1 MNLCTYFVADSEGDE
16 SIFLQAGSMHSSSSN
31 EFQEIYYRC
40 VVTFFTSLRVFSE
53 NQNLYFFSNHIPDR
67 LSDGFKFRDYLVS
80 IGVKVI
86 ELEFTKRLPIKQAH
100 FGNVFYVLD
109 VLEYCRDN
117 SISPIIACDNDC
129 LALSDISELTN
140 SLLENTIL
148 AYGMPLRGDKELNG
162 LTQADCKDI
171 VSTVFS
177 KARDQ
182 ELKFYGGE
190 FYAFGSNALNKV
202 VDCFLPLFAKNREFC
217 RKGERYFKTEEQLL
231 SSVFHCIDLQVNDVS
246 GVVQRLYNSSLGNS
260 EMVSKVK
267 LAHLL
272 QKKNTGLK
280 KLYQFIKD
288 GIMSINST
296 PEDWDD
302 CLYRHII
309 PEAQELPLIKIN
321 HKDLGPESLVS
332 VSSIYQN
339 MDPNCCLDENWT
351 LTNFLHT
358 NDEVEPWALFD
369 LQNVCFIDSVHLV
382 DRIGFAE
389 RSNSLIIEISS
400 DATNWEVVF
409 NRKDQAIENDGRVK
423 VYSAKLD
430 TEARFVRVRLAARGC
445 LNFHKIVIDAVQKTH

>member
-1 MNLCTYFVADSEGDE
+1 
-16 SIFLQAGSMHSSSSN
+16 
-31 EFQEIYYRC
+31 
-40 VVTFFTSLRVFSE
+40 
-53 NQNLYFFSNHIPDR
+53 
-67 LSDGFKFRDYLVS
+67 
-80 IGVKVI
+80 
-86 ELEFTKRLPIKQAH
+86 
-100 FGNVFYVLD
+100 
-109 VLEYCRDN
+109 
-117 SISPIIACDNDC
+117 
-129 LALSDISELTN
+129 
-140 SLLENTIL
+140 
-148 AYGMPLRGDKELNG
+148 
-162 LTQADCKDI
+162 
-171 VSTVFS
+171 
-177 KARDQ
+177 
-182 ELKFYGGE
+182 
-190 FYAFGSNALNKV
+190 
-202 VDCFLPLFAKNREFC
+202 
-217 RKGERYFKTEEQLL
+217 
-231 SSVFHCIDLQVNDVS
+231 
-246 GVVQRLYNSSLGNS
+246 
-260 EMVSKVK
+260 
-267 LAHLL
+267 
-272 QKKNTGLK
+272 
-280 KLYQFIKD
+280 
-288 GIMSINST
+288 MSINYT